1 MTLTITPLYA
11 APITLL
17 FMYLAIR
24 VIRYRR
30 SERVAFGDQGDQAL
44 LRLMRAHGN
53 CAEYA
58 PLGLILLGMAE
69 LAGAGAM
76 GLHLAGALLVLGRV
90 VHGVGLAHYPRV
102 INCRVVGILATF
114 TSYLVCLGLAL
125 F

>member
-1 MTLTITPLYA
+1 MTITPLFA
-11 APITLL
+11 APIVVL
-17 FMYLAIR
+17 FIYLSIR

-30 SERVAFGDQGDQAL
+30 SERVAFGDQGDAAL

-69 LAGAGAM
+69 LAGAATM
-76 GLHLAGALLVLGRV
+76 GLHLAGALLVVGRV
-90 VHGVGLAHYPRV
+90 VHGLGLSHFPRV
-102 INCRVVGILATF
+102 IGCRAVGIVATF
-114 TSYLVCLGLAL
+114 ASYLLCVGLAL

>member
-1 MTLTITPLYA
+1 MPLTIMPIYA
-11 APITLL
+11 APIVVL
-17 FMYLAIR
+17 FIYLSIR

-30 SERVAFGDQGDQAL
+30 SQLVAFGDQGDKDL

-69 LAGAGAM
+69 LAGAGAT
-76 GLHLAGALLVLGRV
+76 GLHVAGVALAAGRV
-90 VHGVGLAHYPRV
+90 VHGIGLSHYPRV
-102 INCRVVGILATF
+102 IICRVVGIFATF
-114 TSYLVCLGLAL
+114 TSYLTCLGLAL